1 MQVYNDFVII
11 SRDVSIDANDNM
23 LSIVKII
30 DRFNFELEAEQFKQ
44 FNDAIKRGEVGA
56 FPMNY
61 VVTSSWSLDT
71 PLKKPLN
78 IEVSMRVLDS
88 NGKQLGEIKHEASFA
103 VGTDR
108 LRINAQTD
116 SILVNGSGRY
126 QLEVVLVNKADSKEL
141 ASNKTNFVV
150 DIKERGTK

>member
-30 DRFNFELEAEQFKQ
+30 DKFNFELELEQFRQ
-44 FNDAIKRGEVGA
+44 FNEAIKRGEVGA

-71 PLKKPLN
+71 PLKKPST
-78 IEVSMRVLDS
+78 IEVLMRILDS
-88 NGKQLGEIKHEASFA
+88 TGKQLGEMKHETSFA
-103 VGTDR
+103 AGTDR

-116 SILVNGSGRY
+116 SIVVNGSGRY
-126 QLEVVLVNKADSKEL
+126 QLEVVIVNKADNKEL

-150 DIKERGTK
+150 DIKERDKK